1 MPYAFHYADLD
12 DGTKGEAME
21 LRDTFADDFGV
32 NSTNA
37 RIPERRRTS
46 VSTKMLACV
55 EAEGALELA
64 LDDVDQALRSRAKG
78 NPSLDFRTEIAALKK
93 ALARAETLFSNKQLT
108 SSFFSADHVKE
119 VCRTIAQA
127 RSKLA
132 KLSHFV
138 GF

>member
-1 MPYAFHYADLD
+1 
-12 DGTKGEAME
+12 ME

-119 VCRTIAQA
+119 VQA
-127 RSKLA
+127 MTAKARQKLNDIN
-132 KLSHFV
+132 SDES
-138 GF
+138 